1 MTIKIGITGS
11 IGMGKS
17 TVSSIFRNNNIKVWD
32 ADSEVHTLYKKGKE
46 GYNSII
52 SIYPEL
58 QDKVEINRKKVS
70 YLLREK
76 KIDLKLIEEIIHPLL
91 IKSREKFI
99 KKNERE
105 KILIFDIPLLY
116 ETKAQIWLDYVITVF
131 CSRKNQIERLK
142 KRNDFDARKVNYL
155 LSKQIPVNKKNKKAD
170 FVINTNQNMQ
180 QVEKQ
185 VVNIIKTMRKS
196 ND

>member
-1 MTIKIGITGS
+1 MVIKIGITGS

-32 ADSEVHTLYKKGKE
+32 ADFEVHNLYKKGKE

-58 QDKVEINRKKVS
+58 KDKVEINRKKVS
-70 YLLREK
+70 NLLREK

-91 IKSREKFI
+91 IRSREEFI
-99 KKNERE
+99 KKN
-105 KILIFDIPLLY
+105 KKDKLLIFDIPLLY
-116 ETKAQIWLDYVITVF
+116 ETKAYIWLDYVINVF
-131 CSRKNQIERLK
+131 CSKKNQIERLK
-142 KRNDFDARKVNYL
+142 QRENFDLKKINYL
-155 LSKQIPVNKKNKKAD
+155 ISKQMSVNQKNKKAD
-170 FVINTNQNMQ
+170 YVINTDQDLK
-180 QVEKQ
+180 QVERQ
-185 VVNIIKTMRKS
+185 VINFIKTMRKF

>member
-1 MTIKIGITGS
+1 MVIKIGITGS

-32 ADSEVHTLYKKGKE
+32 ADFEVHNLYRKGKD

-58 QDKVEINRKKVS
+58 KDKVEINRKKVS
-70 YLLREK
+70 NLLREK

-91 IKSREKFI
+91 IRSREEFI
-99 KKNERE
+99 KKN
-105 KILIFDIPLLY
+105 KKDKLLIFDIPLLY
-116 ETKAQIWLDYVITVF
+116 ETKAYIWLDYVINVF
-131 CSRKNQIERLK
+131 CSKKNQIERLK
-142 KRNDFDARKVNYL
+142 KRENFDIKKINYL
-155 LSKQIPVNKKNKKAD
+155 ISKQISVNQKNKKAD
-170 FVINTNQNMQ
+170 YVINTDQDLK
-180 QVEKQ
+180 QVERQ
-185 VVNIIKTMRKS
+185 VINFIKTMRKF

>member
-1 MTIKIGITGS
+1 MVIKIGITGS

-32 ADSEVHTLYKKGKE
+32 ADFEVHNLYKKGKE

-58 QDKVEINRKKVS
+58 KDKVEINRKKVS
-70 YLLREK
+70 NLLREK

-91 IKSREKFI
+91 IRSREEFI
-99 KKNERE
+99 KKN
-105 KILIFDIPLLY
+105 KKDKLLIFDIPLLY
-116 ETKAQIWLDYVITVF
+116 ETKAYIWLDYVINVF
-131 CSRKNQIERLK
+131 CSKKNQIERLK
-142 KRNDFDARKVNYL
+142 QRENFDIKKINYL
-155 LSKQIPVNKKNKKAD
+155 ISKQISVNQKNKKANY
-170 FVINTNQNMQ
+170 VINTDQDLK
-180 QVEKQ
+180 QVERQ
-185 VVNIIKTMRKS
+185 VINFIKTMRKF

>member
-1 MTIKIGITGS
+1 MVIKVGITGS

-32 ADSEVHTLYKKGKE
+32 ADFEVHNLYKKGKE

-58 QDKVEINRKKVS
+58 KDKVEINRKKVS
-70 YLLREK
+70 NLLREK

-91 IKSREKFI
+91 IRSREEFI
-99 KKNERE
+99 KKN
-105 KILIFDIPLLY
+105 KKDKLLIFDIPLLY
-116 ETKAQIWLDYVITVF
+116 ETKAYIWLDYVINVF
-131 CSRKNQIERLK
+131 CSKKNQIERLK
-142 KRNDFDARKVNYL
+142 QRENFDIKKINYL
-155 LSKQIPVNKKNKKAD
+155 ISKQISVNQKNKKAD
-170 FVINTNQNMQ
+170 YVINTDQDLK
-180 QVEKQ
+180 QVERQ
-185 VVNIIKTMRKS
+185 VINFIKTMRKF

>member
-1 MTIKIGITGS
+1 
-11 IGMGKS
+11 MGKS

-32 ADSEVHTLYKKGKE
+32 ADFEVHNLYKKGKE

-58 QDKVEINRKKVS
+58 EDKVEINRKKVS

-105 KILIFDIPLLY
+105 KLLIFDIPLLY

-142 KRNDFDARKVNYL
+142 KRNDFDTRKINYL

-170 FVINTNQNMQ
+170 FVINTDQNMQ

>member
-76 KIDLKLIEEIIHPLL
+76 KIDLKLIEKIIHPLL

-131 CSRKNQIERLK
+131 CSEKNQIKRLK
-142 KRNDFDARKVNYL
+142 KRDDFDTSKINYL

-170 FVINTNQNMQ
+170 FVIDTDQNMQ

>member
-1 MTIKIGITGS
+1 MVIKIGITGS

-32 ADSEVHTLYKKGKE
+32 ADFEVHNLYKKGKE

-58 QDKVEINRKKVS
+58 KDKVEINRKKVS
-70 YLLREK
+70 NLLREK

-91 IKSREKFI
+91 IRSREEFI
-99 KKNERE
+99 KKN
-105 KILIFDIPLLY
+105 KKDKLLIFDIPLLY
-116 ETKAQIWLDYVITVF
+116 ETKAYIWLDYVINVF
-131 CSRKNQIERLK
+131 CSKKSQIERLK
-142 KRNDFDARKVNYL
+142 QRENFDIKKINYL
-155 LSKQIPVNKKNKKAD
+155 ISKQISVNQKNKKAD
-170 FVINTNQNMQ
+170 YVINTDQDLK
-180 QVEKQ
+180 QVERQ
-185 VVNIIKTMRKS
+185 VINFIKTMRKF